1 MNSYKMFQ
9 EAERDLT
16 YGWKMKMRGKFYD
29 KWLGAEHFLYIATM
43 NSYLNGFNFMS
54 NGIIETFN

>member
-1 MNSYKMFQ
+1 MFQ

-43 NSYLNGFNFMS
+43 SSYLNGFNFIS